1 MSVNGLPSISTAIC
15 SAPCVSVTCAQVGR
29 AVESKRTTSNAR
41 CFALDAATFML
52 GISIGTAA
60 QMRGAIQWGW
70 LQTLGDEAGDVKLVT
85 ACILAASFPALR
97 AARIDP
103 IVRATALCGASPELA
118 RQVGG
123 RSGKVC
129 SMNVATVVDLGP

>member
-1 MSVNGLPSISTAIC
+1 
-15 SAPCVSVTCAQVGR
+15 
-29 AVESKRTTSNAR
+29 
-41 CFALDAATFML
+41 
-52 GISIGTAA
+52 
-60 QMRGAIQWGW
+60 MRGAIQWGW

-129 SMNVATVVDLGP
+129 SMNVATVVDLGPSKGPRRIAHDIDDEGVAGVGGVAGRAGGGIRGAGPLLRRQANAG

>member
-1 MSVNGLPSISTAIC
+1 
-15 SAPCVSVTCAQVGR
+15 
-29 AVESKRTTSNAR
+29 
-41 CFALDAATFML
+41 ML

-103 IVRATALCGASPELA
+103 IVRVRRFL
-118 RQVGG
+118 RN
-123 RSGKVC
+123 RSQRRSRPFRRGE
-129 SMNVATVVDLGP
+129 SLSAGLHRYGLRYL